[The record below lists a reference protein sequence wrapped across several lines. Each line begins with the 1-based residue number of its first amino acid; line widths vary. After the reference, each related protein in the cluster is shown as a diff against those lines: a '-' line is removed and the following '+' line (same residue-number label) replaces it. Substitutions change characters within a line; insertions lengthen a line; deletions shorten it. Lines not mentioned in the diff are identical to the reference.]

1 MRYTS
6 LFYYALGIL
15 TLVFSADASG
25 QAISTLHP
33 ERVIG
38 AERCEKC
45 HTQELQAW
53 RVSQHARSDSI
64 HRDPKTAQK
73 AKEIATKMGLRSVNE
88 IATNQLCTECHFTRQ
103 QTGNLLKVISGVSCE
118 SCHGGAKDWVDV
130 HGDKEKIASH
140 DERIRQAIA
149 GGMLNPRNTYQVA
162 ENCFSCHVARDEK
175 LINVG
180 GHPARSE
187 GFELA
192 SWSQGEVRHHFYTNS
207 VRHEKENKEVPQAFK
222 RVLFTTGLLL
232 DLEHSLRGLAA
243 GVQKGNA
250 FPFRQAMGRRAFAI
264 INTELPAVIEK
275 LGGEGAPAELKQIL
289 AIAKA
294 VNLGGEAAAVI
305 KSADDIKAQI
315 EMFGQKHDGSGLG
328 GVDGLI
334 PSKPRG
340 TPFQPK

>member
-1 MRYTS
+1 MNP
-6 LFYYALGIL
+6 
-15 TLVFSADASG
+15 TLRIIVLLAVTGCGKLLG

-33 ERVIG
+33 EKVIG

-45 HTQELQAW
+45 HTQELQGW
-53 RVSQHARSDSI
+53 HLSKHSRSDSV
-64 HRDPKTAQK
+64 HRDPKTSAK

-88 IATNQLCTECHFTRQ
+88 IATSALCTECHFTRQ
-103 QTGNLLKVISGVSCE
+103 QTGNVLKVISGVSCE

-140 DERIRQAIA
+140 DERIKRAIE
-149 GGMLNPRNTYQVA
+149 GGMLNPRNIYQVA
-162 ENCFSCHVARDEK
+162 ENCYSCHVARDEK

-207 VRHEKENKEVPQAFK
+207 TRHEKENKMVTQPFK
-222 RVLFTTGLLL
+222 RMLFVTGLLL

-264 INTELPAVIEK
+264 LNTELPAVIEK
-275 LGGEGAPAELKQIL
+275 LGGDGAPAELKQIL
-289 AIAKA
+289 AIGKA
-294 VNLGGEAAAVI
+294 TSLGAESAVVI
-305 KSADDIKAQI
+305 KSADEIKAQI
-315 EMFGQKHDGSGLG
+315 EAFGQTNDGSALA
-328 GVDGLI
+328 GVDALI
-334 PSKPRG
+334 PAAVRG
-340 TPFQPK
+340 PPFQPK

>member
-1 MRYTS
+1 MNTFSLQSPALLLLGLAFATS
-6 LFYYALGIL
+6 
-15 TLVFSADASG
+15 VCG

-45 HTQELQAW
+45 HTQELQSW

-64 HRDPKTAQK
+64 HRDPKTSLK

-103 QTGNLLKVISGVSCE
+103 QTGNVLKVIGGVSCE

-140 DERIRQAIA
+140 EDRILKSIA
-149 GGMLNPRNTYQVA
+149 AGMLNPRNTYQVA

-243 GVQKGNA
+243 GVQKGNQ

-264 INTELPAVIEK
+264 ISAELPAVIEK
-275 LGGEGAPAELKQIL
+275 LGGDAAPAELKQIL

-294 VNLGGEAAAVI
+294 TNLGGDAATVI
-305 KSADDIKAQI
+305 KGADDIKAQI
-315 EMFGQKHDGSGLG
+315 ELFGQNNDGSGLA

-334 PSKPRG
+334 PTKLRG

>member
-1 MRYTS
+1 MNLSFRLVA
-6 LFYYALGIL
+6 LFSMIGCGPL
-15 TLVFSADASG
+15 FG

-33 ERVIG
+33 EKVIG

-53 RVSQHARSDSI
+53 HLSKHSRSDSV
-64 HRDPKTAQK
+64 HRDPKTAGK
-73 AKEIATKMGLRSVNE
+73 AKEIAMKMGLRSVND
-88 IATNQLCTECHFTRQ
+88 IATSALCTECHFTRQ
-103 QTGNLLKVISGVSCE
+103 QTGNVLKVISGVSCE

-140 DERIRQAIA
+140 DERIQKAIA
-149 GGMLNPRNTYQVA
+149 GGMLNPRNIYQVA

-207 VRHEKENKEVPQAFK
+207 TRHEKDNKMVPQPLK
-222 RVLFTTGLLL
+222 RMMYVTGLLL

-243 GVQKGNA
+243 GVQKGNQ
-250 FPFRQAMGRRAFAI
+250 FPFRQTMGRRAFAI
-264 INTELPAVIEK
+264 LNTELPALIAK
-275 LGGEGAPAELKQIL
+275 LGGDGAPEELRQIL
-289 AIAKA
+289 AIGKA
-294 VNLGGEAAAVI
+294 TSLGAEAAVLI

-315 EMFGQKHDGSGLG
+315 EAFGQKNDGSSLG
-328 GVDGLI
+328 GVDALI
-334 PSKPRG
+334 PAAVRG

>member
-140 DERIRQAIA
+140 DERIKQAIA